1 MLSFTYK
8 RIRMFFNT
16 GVVCNAM
23 IMIVAFAL
31 SVIFLTGCPSLNDEA
46 RDVFIKALE
55 NDGCRGCE
63 GCNPEEGEGEAEGEG
78 ETAIEGEGEE
88 IPEGEEY
95 PEGEGEM
102 RVEGEGEGITEGE
115 GEMMLEG
122 EGEVL
127 PEGEGEVLPE
137 GEGEVLSEGE
147 GEAPEEGEFP
157 LEGEGELMPEGEGEG
172 EATPEGE
179 AESEPL
185 LDCPPDTVFSQNA
198 SLSVSDY
205 YFTDLTGGILALDN
219 LIVDLGEDVVST
231 DDDVYLSE
239 DVYGVHWW
247 GVECGA
253 ENRPCAGDLGAFA
266 ISLST
271 WNASIG
277 LYEETCGWNNIQPSR
292 VPANFSVIT
301 DEGELPVYSYTAQM
315 DPPCLALTGEPIYI
329 NIRPMPSAGGKTEG
343 CRFGWLATD
352 QGVDNQFVIVSA
364 TEEGA
369 TTEIIEGNLTV
380 CLITGIP
387 EGEGEIAVEG
397 EGEELPEGEGELLV
411 EGEGEEEGEI
421 EAPEMVLVPAG
432 TFTMGRPY
440 PWTDVWESEGEEEQT
455 DELPVHSVS
464 LDAYMIGK
472 YEVTNQEYCDVL
484 NWAFGQSYLKDATG
498 EDWLGTGSIYAVSG
512 EPYILVDLERIEC
525 NIQYL
530 DGAFYPKTRMGLP
543 EITSYSMGNHPML
556 SVSWYGSA
564 AYCNW
569 LNEIHGLTP
578 CYDMATEGWDLDAS
592 ALAAGGYR
600 LPTEAEW
607 ERAAAWD
614 GVKHWVYG
622 CSSDVLDAARCNFY
636 LEALVNPLGLAVR
649 PFTAPV
655 GWFDGVNIS
664 PNGGVLTV
672 DGASPSGV
680 YDMSGN
686 VWEWCHDW
694 YGPYAAEAQTNPTGP
709 AAGTERVFRGGSFE
723 DLAGSCRSAERDKR
737 PPDKTPY
744 KRGFRIVQS
753 VK

>member
-1 MLSFTYK
+1 MRHFRSK
-8 RIRMFFNT
+8 RMKT
-16 GVVCNAM
+16 
-23 IMIVAFAL
+23 
-31 SVIFLTGCPSLNDEA
+31 FLTVETGRGMVIMVVFLVLTVLFVPGCPPLNDEA
-46 RDVFIKALE
+46 RDVLSKALE
-55 NDGCRGCE
+55 NDGCRGCG

-78 ETAIEGEGEE
+78 ETAIEGEGEDL
-88 IPEGEEY
+88 PEGEEY

-102 RVEGEGEGITEGE
+102 V
-115 GEMMLEG
+115 LEG
-122 EGEVL
+122 EGEVI
-127 PEGEGEVLPE
+127 P
-137 GEGEVLSEGE
+137 
-147 GEAPEEGEFP
+147 
-157 LEGEGELMPEGEGEG
+157 EGEG

-179 AESEPL
+179 GEAPNEGEGEETSEGEGEVMNEGEGEVMPEGEGEVLNEGEGETTLEGEGEPEPL
-185 LDCPPDTVFSQNA
+185 LDCPPDSVFSQDA
-198 SLSVSDY
+198 SLSVSAY
-205 YFTDLTGGILALDN
+205 YFTDMTERIVALDS

-231 DDDVYLSE
+231 DDDEYIS
-239 DVYGVHWW
+239 DDIYGVHWW
-247 GVECGA
+247 GVECDA
-253 ENRPCAGDLGAFA
+253 DNLPCAGDLGTFA
-266 ISLST
+266 IWLLT
-271 WNASIG
+271 WNVSKNQ
-277 LYEETCGWNNIQPSR
+277 YEPTCEWNNIMPSR
-292 VPANFSVIT
+292 EPANFSVT
-301 DEGELPVYSYTAQM
+301 TGDSELPVYSYTAQI
-315 DPPCLALTGEPIYI
+315 DPPCFSLTGEPVYI
-329 NIRPMPSAGGKTEG
+329 NIRQMSSKAGKTEG

-352 QGVDNQFVIVSA
+352 QGVDNQFMIISA
-364 TEEGA
+364 TDEGA
-369 TTEIIEGNLTV
+369 TTEIMEGNLAV
-380 CLITGIP
+380 CLITDMS
-387 EGEGEIAVEG
+387 EGEGEVVLEG
-397 EGEELPEGEGELLV
+397 EGEEMPEGEGELLL
-411 EGEGEEEGEI
+411 EGEGEGEGEI
-421 EAPEMVLVPAG
+421 EYPEMVLVPAG
-432 TFTMGRPY
+432 TFAMGRPY

-464 LDAYMIGK
+464 LDTYMIGK

-484 NWAFGQSYLKDATG
+484 NWALGQGYLKDATG

-512 EPYILVDLERIEC
+512 EPYILVDLERVEC

-543 EITSYSMGNHPML
+543 EITSYSMENHPML

-578 CYDMATEGWDLDAS
+578 CYNMATVGWDLVAS
-592 ALAAGGYR
+592 AFAAGGYR

-614 GVKHWVYG
+614 GIKHWVYG

-649 PFTAPV
+649 PFTSPV

-664 PNGGVLTV
+664 PNGEVSTI

-694 YGPYAAEAQTNPTGP
+694 YGPYTAEAQTNPTGP
-709 AAGTERVFRGGSFE
+709 ATGTERVFRGGSFE
-723 DLAGSCRSAERDKR
+723 DLAGICRSAERDKR